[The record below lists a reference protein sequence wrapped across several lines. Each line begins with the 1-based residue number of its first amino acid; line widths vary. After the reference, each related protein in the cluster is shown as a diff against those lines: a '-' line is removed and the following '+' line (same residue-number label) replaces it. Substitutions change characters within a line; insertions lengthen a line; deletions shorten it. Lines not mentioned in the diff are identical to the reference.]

1 MVVPGWGA
9 LPGRAQAPLS
19 EVLVGTS
26 QLWCTALS
34 AECGD
39 SPDCLVQAGADSLL
53 RRHSISDCSKKAGG
67 CTVRRK
73 VMKCSKEAT
82 NTIR

>member
-9 LPGRAQAPLS
+9 LPGRARVLLS

-34 AECGD
+34 AECGVCRLFGPGW
-39 SPDCLVQAGADSLL
+39 SYSFPPTAQYQ
-53 RRHSISDCSKKAGG
+53 
-67 CTVRRK
+67 
-73 VMKCSKEAT
+73 
-82 NTIR
+82 